1 MSSAAQVMHA
11 GEFIF
16 DCLKPMAQ
24 AVPGTSVPDRPIP
37 NQGKGS
43 ATKEKRT
50 DPITKASLH
59 PSSAGIVSL
68 GLQEKVRSERDSI
81 QGLTGCC
88 VRGLSGYKTE
98 GILRS
103 PGHTYKKR

>member
-1 MSSAAQVMHA
+1 MYSASQVMHA
-11 GEFIF
+11 GEFTF

-43 ATKEKRT
+43 ATKEERT
-50 DPITKASLH
+50 DPITKASSH

-68 GLQEKVRSERDSI
+68 GLQAAVRYERDSI
-81 QGLTGCC
+81 QDLTGRR
-88 VRGLSGYKTE
+88 VRGLSGQ
-98 GILRS
+98 RS
-103 PGHTYKKR
+103 